1 MSSGLSIY
9 TKVYVPATFVF
20 GRTWRYVT
28 SKLYPSTPTEM
39 VDSDLL
45 VTPTTGPAAKDL
57 VTGNVLGSIVPMLI
71 TLLGFLM
78 VFSSV
83 LVFVGR
89 MDQVRLSAPFLLA
102 HADAPPQAQG
112 RSPALRRKAWLN
124 GILKAL
130 RTAAVLAGDMFD
142 LDSTLVVYVIA
153 FAKCNQVRRRLRR
166 TDFTW
171 LCYVP
176 FALAAAI
183 VLYEV
188 IRIALVVVP
197 AVAPFVVPFF
207 KFWFRPAIYAARLVF
222 VWRRSIVSLAVYVAR
237 HVVRLVVAYYPR
249 FFWFVVSA
257 ARRLYALGQLASSL
271 LVAFIASRR

>member
-9 TKVYVPATFVF
+9 AKVYVPAAFVA

-28 SKLYPSTPTEM
+28 SKLYRSSPTEM
-39 VDSDLL
+39 LESDLL
-45 VTPTTGPAAKDL
+45 VTPTTGPAAQSL
-57 VTGNVLGSIVPMLI
+57 VAGNVLGSVVPVLI

-89 MDQVRLSAPFLLA
+89 MDKVRLLA
-102 HADAPPQAQG
+102 RLCLGHADALPQAQG
-112 RSPALRRKAWLN
+112 RNPALCRKAWFN

-130 RTAAVLAGDMFD
+130 GTAAVLAGDMFD
-142 LDSTLVVYVIA
+142 LDGTLVVYLIA
-153 FAKCNQVRRRLRR
+153 FAKCNQLRRRLRR

-176 FALAAAI
+176 FVLAAAI
-183 VLYEV
+183 LLYEV

-207 KFWFRPAIYAARLVF
+207 KYWFRPAIYAARLVF
-222 VWRRSIVSLAVYVAR
+222 VWRRSIFSLAVY
-237 HVVRLVVAYYPR
+237 VVRLVVAYYPR
-249 FFWFVVSA
+249 FFWFMVSA
-257 ARRLYALGQLASSL
+257 ARRLYALAQLASSL